1 MLLLCQRLTTV
12 LTWLGCC
19 DSGYSIFLL
28 EALTKVMKDL
38 LTYHEEDSVL
48 PDRSNSCLLAPN
60 LWFDAL
66 ERQTHKHIIL
76 GVVSILWVVL
86 KYFRF
91 HSKDLVFDVTDVV
104 YTLSFKSLRTHS
116 FIHSVDLRF
125 TKTDF
130 CHGYCGANL
139 VDLLLNHKNAGMQI
153 THSL

>member
-1 MLLLCQRLTTV
+1 MFFPIDRILVCLHQIYGLMLLR
-12 LTWLGCC
+12 
-19 DSGYSIFLL
+19 D
-28 EALTKVMKDL
+28 
-38 LTYHEEDSVL
+38 
-48 PDRSNSCLLAPN
+48 
-60 LWFDAL
+60 
-66 ERQTHKHIIL
+66 KHIIL

-153 THSL
+153 THTL